1 MAGKT
6 HKSRNAREQM
16 FQFLQQQIKKDILPR
31 SREVISDRGI
41 KFLIIMIFSLQKIM
55 AGKGVETNND

>member
-16 FQFLQQQIKKDILPR
+16 FQFFQQQIKKDILPR
-31 SREVISDRGI
+31 SMEVISE
-41 KFLIIMIFSLQKIM
+41 M
-55 AGKGVETNND
+55 V